1 MSAQTLLVV
10 EIAGYLVAARVLV
23 KWFRGCWRDLIFA
36 TLNIAAL
43 YLFFFRNP
51 AQDGGRQLST
61 FMTYLVVVVWQF
73 VMFRLFAG
81 KKGRLPWLAFFAP
94 ILVLIL
100 DDNARSRL
108 VVRAICR
115 HDQEQNRHGQS
126 GETEPFHGELLPV
139 TSARGVRSG
148 RRPVTRL

>member
-100 DDNARSRL
+100 
-108 VVRAICR
+108 VRYVPAKFYAGD
-115 HDQEQNRHGQS
+115 HFPYG
-126 GETEPFHGELLPV
+126 PFFIGI
-139 TSARGVRSG
+139 SY
-148 RRPVTRL
+148 